1 MITEQDLQAAIAE
14 CQGERNPNANTC
26 IKLAAF
32 YTIRRELFGNPEQ
45 LTAGTETAKQLT
57 EAAKSFQK
65 SAEQFVNQSAYSYAP
80 PPEEVETTI
89 DYQSDTDFGRLIDGR
104 KASEI
109 WPVVDELVSEA
120 VQATN
125 PRLYDAFLRKIQS

>member
-32 YTIRRELFGNPEQ
+32 YTIRDHLFPEKTQEELPIPQ
-45 LTAGTETAKQLT
+45 LSYSRAG
-57 EAAKSFQK
+57 
-65 SAEQFVNQSAYSYAP
+65 